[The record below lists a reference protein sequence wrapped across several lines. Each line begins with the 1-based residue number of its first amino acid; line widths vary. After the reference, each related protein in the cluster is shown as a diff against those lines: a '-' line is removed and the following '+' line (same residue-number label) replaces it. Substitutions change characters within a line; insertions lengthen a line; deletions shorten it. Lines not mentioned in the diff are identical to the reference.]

1 MALKKTALKG
11 QDTVADSAKNDARAR
26 READDQRRKARTL
39 AKQQQA
45 AERIASAS
53 AELASGIAEASSARD
68 QLSTAISEIATGAE
82 QASGASQ
89 ESLAAVT
96 QIAGN
101 LKRQE
106 EMAELSG
113 SKSEALQ
120 AQLDRAGG
128 EIIKLVDNV
137 KAASERQSTSAT
149 MMNELEQQAAN
160 INEAVK
166 QVMRIADQ
174 TNLLAL
180 NAAIEAGRAG
190 KHGKGFAVVAD
201 TVRAL
206 AEVSEKSANDIAKQV
221 EMIQEQS
228 RSVGNSVKESAEAAV
243 KEVEKGQIVTEQLS
257 TIKRDVAIIYEGA
270 KELLTAAEEMNIAA
284 SDIQKGSESIAAAAE
299 EQSAAAEEVV
309 NTLDQQGQALAG
321 GEQASQ
327 ELEGIADELKNSTDI
342 AKSAEEVAATAEE
355 LSATVEEIN
364 RSAAEIGTAIGQISR
379 GAEQAASAVEQA
391 VAGVTQIE
399 RGVELAEEKATNALD
414 LGGKISELLAENKE
428 SVDQMVAG
436 INTSLETG
444 RANLTSIE
452 EMEKLVRAIDKI
464 IDTIATVAIKTSM
477 LAVNGAVEAAR
488 ASEYGKGFA
497 VVSSDIQNLADEAS
511 ENVDQIKDLVKAI
524 QEQAARVRIDLSDVS
539 DSALQEVE
547 KAKQTTAELVAI
559 ETGIKDV
566 LESNQSIQ
574 QASAEIATAVTQAKK
589 GMEQIAAAAEQA
601 SSNAEESSTAALQQ
615 SQSAEELAVAIE
627 EIASIADELQSA

>member
-1 MALKKTALKG
+1 MALKKIASKR
-11 QDTVADSAKNDARAR
+11 QDADVDSAKNDARAK

-45 AERIASAS
+45 AERIAAAS
-53 AELASGIAEASSARD
+53 AELASGLSEAASARD
-68 QLSTAISEIATGAE
+68 QLSTAIGEIATGAE
-82 QASGASQ
+82 EAAGASQ
-89 ESLAAVT
+89 ESLAAVS

-101 LKRQE
+101 IKRQT
-106 EMAELSG
+106 EMAEISG
-113 SKSEALQ
+113 TKSEMLQ
-120 AQLDRAGG
+120 IQLDKASG
-128 EIIKLVDNV
+128 EIINLVDNV
-137 KAASERQSTSAT
+137 KSASDRQNASAT

-221 EMIQEQS
+221 ELFQDLS
-228 RSVGNSVKESAEAAV
+228 RNVGSSVKKSAETAV
-243 KEVEKGQIVTEQLS
+243 EQVKKGQVITEQIA
-257 TIKRDVAIIYEGA
+257 TIKTDVTFIYEGA
-270 KELLTAAEEMNIAA
+270 KELLITAEESNTAA
-284 SDIQKGSESIAAAAE
+284 SDIQKGSEAIAAAAE

-309 NTLDQQGQALAG
+309 NTLDQQEQALSGA
-321 GEQASQ
+321 EQASQ
-327 ELEGIADELKNSTDI
+327 ELEGIADDLKNSTDI
-342 AKSAEEVAATAEE
+342 AKSAEEVAAAAEE

-364 RSAAEIGTAIGQISR
+364 RSAAEIGTAIEQISQ
-379 GAEQAASAVEQA
+379 GSEQAAAAVEEA
-391 VAGVTQIE
+391 AAGITQVE
-399 RGVELAEEKATNALD
+399 KGVELAEERASKALD
-414 LGGKISELLAENKE
+414 LGEKIAELLTENKE
-428 SVDQMVAG
+428 SVDEMIVG
-436 INTSLETG
+436 INTALETG
-444 RANLTSIE
+444 RENLCSIA
-452 EMEKLVRAIDKI
+452 EMEQLVRAIDKI

-497 VVSSDIQNLADEAS
+497 VVSGDIQNLADEAS
-511 ENVDQIKDLVKAI
+511 DNVEQIKDLVKAI
-524 QEQAARVRIDLSDVS
+524 QEQAARVRADLSEVADN
-539 DSALQEVE
+539 ALQEVE
-547 KAKQTTAELVAI
+547 KAKQTTAELVTI
-559 ETGIKDV
+559 ETDMLEV
-566 LESNQSIQ
+566 LEGNRAIQ

-601 SSNAEESSTAALQQ
+601 SSNAQEASTAAQQ
-615 SQSAEELAVAIE
+615 QAQGAEELAVAIE